1 MDNRISRITDMI
13 NAKQYSDTS
22 NYRVSSSP
30 AEDKISTSDVQGT
43 VQQSVLFLP
52 KCVAFLEIINSAQKE
67 N

>member
-1 MDNRISRITDMI
+1 MI